1 MRPLKVQNPIV
12 KEFLVSRQP
21 QLTFKGSSGNVRL
34 VKQPTRVEF
43 LVGLDIP
50 FSLRR

>member
-12 KEFLVSRQP
+12 KELLVSRQ
-21 QLTFKGSSGNVRL
+21 LTFQGSGGNVRL
-34 VKQPTRVEF
+34 VKQPTRVEL